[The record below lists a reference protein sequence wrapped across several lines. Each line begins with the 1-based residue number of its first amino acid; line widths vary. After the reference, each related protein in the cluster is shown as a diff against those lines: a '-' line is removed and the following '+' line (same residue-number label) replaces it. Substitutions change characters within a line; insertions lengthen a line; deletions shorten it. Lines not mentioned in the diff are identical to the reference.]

1 MLRALA
7 GNLEYLKPM
16 IVDDD
21 NEEETAT
28 LSEPGLKFLDGAIIV
43 THPGGS
49 KQTLEDLCS
58 LDMVGIYFSAHWC
71 TPCRKFTPKL
81 VQLYNDITAA
91 GKKFGIVFVSSDR
104 DQNSFDE
111 YFHKM
116 PWVALDYKQRDLH
129 DALSNAFRVDSI
141 PALVLADPKTGKF
154 TTRGSEKTA
163 LGAALFPWPI

>member
-21 NEEETAT
+21 NKEETAA
-28 LSEPGLKFLDGAIIV
+28 LSEP
-43 THPGGS
+43 
-49 KQTLEDLCS
+49 
-58 LDMVGIYFSAHWC
+58 
-71 TPCRKFTPKL
+71 
-81 VQLYNDITAA
+81 
-91 GKKFGIVFVSSDR
+91 
-104 DQNSFDE
+104 
-111 YFHKM
+111 
-116 PWVALDYKQRDLH
+116 
-129 DALSNAFRVDSI
+129 VDSI